1 MTIKV
6 IVVYASSLT
15 LKAAIVAQRVD
26 KKRG

>member
-6 IVVYASSLT
+6 TVVYASSLT
-15 LKAAIVAQRVD
+15 LKSVIVAQRVD